1 MNESISLN
9 WDNWLIIYTDW
20 LLSDFGEVL
29 GMVKKMPPLD
39 LIIKNYSQYT
49 DIRYWTWCTLMWAI
63 NAFATIN
70 NIDFSW
76 KDISDIYDVYEKQW
90 RKPWNP
96 WARWGWAKCMATYH
110 NEMNPNNKLFY
121 FVEDIFSEAV
131 DIVLEKLWIIGISI
145 RVDSKYR
152 KDARDNLK
160 IDWLDF
166 LRSWG
171 HATTMMKIKDSY
183 ICVDS
188 VPKTDRISN
197 DPAMIYEIGNLE
209 KLRYF
214 LKKTNIRADV
224 HIFIMEERLRE
235 TDTKEKD
242 RLENFKKNLEQ
253 AIEANS
259 NLWNLTTQEEEK
271 LERNRQNNY
280 NRAKLKIIEAM
291 LWL

>member
-1 MNESISLN
+1 MRILVN
-9 WDNWLIIYTDW
+9 WDNWQTIDTDW
-20 LLSDFGEVL
+20 ILSEFGEVL

-39 LIIKNYSQYT
+39 LIIKNYSQYSNA
-49 DIRYWTWCTLMWAI
+49 RYWTWCTLMWAI

-90 RKPWNP
+90 WKPWKP

-110 NEMNPNNKLFY
+110 NEKNPQDKLFY

-166 LRSWG
+166 LTSWG
-171 HATTMMKIKDSY
+171 HATTMMKIKDRY

-188 VPKTDRISN
+188 VPRTNKISN
-197 DPAMIYEIGNLE
+197 DPAMIYEIGDLE
-209 KLRYF
+209 KLRYL
-214 LKKTNIRADV
+214 LKKYNIRADV
-224 HIFIMEERLRE
+224 HIFIMERWLKE
-235 TDTKEKD
+235 TDQAEKK
-242 RLENFKKNLEQ
+242 RLEDFKNNLE
-253 AIEANS
+253 ITIDANS
-259 NLWNLTTQEEEK
+259 KLRHLTTSAEEK
-271 LERNRQNNY
+271 QKRNEMNEY
-280 NRAKLKIIEAM
+280 NRAKLKVVNSM

>member
-1 MNESISLN
+1 
-9 WDNWLIIYTDW
+9 
-20 LLSDFGEVL
+20 
-29 GMVKKMPPLD
+29 
-39 LIIKNYSQYT
+39 
-49 DIRYWTWCTLMWAI
+49 
-63 NAFATIN
+63 
-70 NIDFSW
+70 
-76 KDISDIYDVYEKQW
+76 
-90 RKPWNP
+90 
-96 WARWGWAKCMATYH
+96 
-110 NEMNPNNKLFY
+110 
-121 FVEDIFSEAV
+121 
-131 DIVLEKLWIIGISI
+131 
-145 RVDSKYR
+145 
-152 KDARDNLK
+152 
-160 IDWLDF
+160 
-166 LRSWG
+166 
-171 HATTMMKIKDSY
+171 MMKIKDSY

-291 LWL
+291 L